1 MDLTTTPDAGDAS
14 LGYGAD
20 NDTGCRRC
28 LVRHGTTIKSVM
40 EMGFWV
46 PQWGMEPMTNISQA
60 MPRPNMEPT
69 ATPDAGDAPL
79 GHGANND
86 TGCRRCPVTT
96 WNHDR
101 TGHGNGVLGAPTGH
115 CIPAQGAT
123 LGPKDPISRVLKERR
138 IFRDRRFAWGLCGVP
153 TERQTRKPLLP
164 GLHPGL
170 VCPAPV
176 GHRTDNDTGCG

>member
-1 MDLTTTPDAGDAS
+1 MFPGFHPGLVCDAP

-69 ATPDAGDAPL
+69 ATPDAGDVLLGYGTDDQYFAPWA
-79 GHGANND
+79 GM
-86 TGCRRCPVTT
+86 RCPV
-96 WNHDR
+96 
-101 TGHGNGVLGAPTGH
+101 GA
-115 CIPAQGAT
+115 
-123 LGPKDPISRVLKERR
+123 
-138 IFRDRRFAWGLCGVP
+138 
-153 TERQTRKPLLP
+153 
-164 GLHPGL
+164 
-170 VCPAPV
+170 
-176 GHRTDNDTGCG
+176 